1 MGSMSM
7 ILRYR
12 EPSSGAIRIRMAES
26 FALMRSIGWGDDTW
40 RPAPKSMDAQDYLA
54 LLNNMAGNA
63 WSCFQFAP
71 LHMAMVSTIGH
82 FIKSADDQCPA
93 TGG

>member
-1 MGSMSM
+1 
-7 ILRYR
+7 
-12 EPSSGAIRIRMAES
+12 
-26 FALMRSIGWGDDTW
+26 
-40 RPAPKSMDAQDYLA
+40 MDAQDYLA

-93 TGG
+93 TGEARETQAIAGPVTETESEVEYTVSDSSSVYSLSD